1 MKRITA
7 ATLAAATA
15 MSLAAAPAQA
25 EEHDPAYEAVEYL
38 RILATKGTG
47 AAPDTEPV
55 GKMVA
60 GSIKAGSSAE
70 EAYNATQAGWI
81 ITWIALAA
89 TGLGA
94 MAFGAKQVGL
104 LKF

>member
-1 MKRITA
+1 MKRIA
-7 ATLAAATA
+7 AASLAAVTA
-15 MSLAAAPAQA
+15 LSLAAAPAQA
-25 EEHDPAYEAVEYL
+25 EEHDPVYETGVFL
-38 RILATKGTG
+38 GLMATKGLG
-47 AAPDTEPV
+47 AMPDTEGA
-55 GKMVA
+55 GKMA
-60 GSIKAGSSAE
+60 GGSIKAGSSGE

>member
-25 EEHDPAYEAVEYL
+25 EEHDPAYEAGEL
-38 RILATKGTG
+38 IRIWATKGTG
-47 AAPDTEPV
+47 AAPDTAPV
-55 GKMVA
+55 GKMA
-60 GSIKAGSSAE
+60 YGSIEAGSSSE
-70 EAYNATQAGWI
+70 EANKATQAGWI
-81 ITWIALAA
+81 LTWIALAA

>member
-25 EEHDPAYEAVEYL
+25 EEHNPAYEAGKL
-38 RILATKGTG
+38 IGLWATKGTG
-47 AAPDTEPV
+47 AMPNTEGA
-55 GKMVA
+55 GKMA
-60 GSIKAGSSAE
+60 GGSIKAGSSAE

-81 ITWIALAA
+81 LTWIAVAA

-94 MAFGAKQVGL
+94 LAIGAKQVGL

>member
-25 EEHDPAYEAVEYL
+25 EEQDVAYEVGKLIGLWAVN
-38 RILATKGTG
+38 GTG
-47 AAPDTEPV
+47 PVPNTEGA
-55 GKMVA
+55 GKMAA
-60 GSIKAGSSAE
+60 GSVKAGSSGE
-70 EAYNATQAGWI
+70 EAYKATQAGWI
-81 ITWIALAA
+81 ITWIAVAA

-94 MAFGAKQVGL
+94 LAFGAKQVGL

>member
-7 ATLAAATA
+7 ATLAATTA

-25 EEHDPAYEAVEYL
+25 EQHDVSYESLEFL
-38 RILATKGTG
+38 GLLATKGTG
-47 AAPDTEPV
+47 AAPDTDGA
-55 GKMVA
+55 GKMA
-60 GSIKAGSSAE
+60 LGSMKAGSSGE

-81 ITWIALAA
+81 ITWIAVAA

-94 MAFGAKQVGL
+94 LAFGAKQVGL